1 MRALCQRVSEARVT
15 VAGEEVARIGVGL
28 VVLLGVFGED
38 DEANAT
44 RLAEKTLAL
53 RVFADE
59 HKPMNRSV
67 VDVGGDL
74 LVVSQF
80 TLAADTSRGN
90 RPGFGK
96 AAPPERARTLYEHYV
111 AELRRAGPRVSTGVF
126 GATMQVSLTN
136 DGPVTI
142 LLER

>member
-1 MRALCQRVSEARVT
+1 MRALCQRVRDAHVT
-15 VAGEEVARIGVGL
+15 IDGAEVARIGQGL
-28 VVLLGVFGED
+28 LVLLGVFD
-38 DEANAT
+38 DDDAAQAA
-44 RLAEKTLAL
+44 RLAEQTLAL

-59 HKPMNRSV
+59 DKPMNRSV
-67 VDVGGDL
+67 VDISGSV

-90 RPGFGK
+90 RPGFGR
-96 AAPPERARTLYEHYV
+96 AAPPERARALYEHYV
-111 AELRRAGPRVSTGVF
+111 AELRRAWPHVSTGVF
-126 GATMQVSLTN
+126 GASMQVTLTN